1 MTVTLPRFEVLIAD
15 HHDEIFR
22 YLWRLLDSGGHAHDA
37 EDLTQEVFM
46 RAYRAYDRLRPNS
59 NVRAWLYKI
68 ATNCAYTTLKRAKH
82 DPLPLIDDAPD
93 VRLQPHQQV
102 SHNETLAEIQG
113 AIETLPPKQR
123 AALIMRYLQELDYAE
138 IADALNC
145 SEDSARANVYQALR
159 RLRHDLAS
167 ETQHEVNHE

>member
-1 MTVTLPRFEVLIAD
+1 MTDTLPRFEVLIAD

-22 YLWRLLDSGGHAHDA
+22 YLWRLLDSGGLVDQA
-37 EDLTQEVFM
+37 EDLAQEVFM

-68 ATNCAYTTLKRAKH
+68 ATNCAYSALKRGQR

-93 VRLQPHQQV
+93 GRLQPHQQV
-102 SHNETLAEIQG
+102 SYNETLAEVQA
-113 AIETLPPKQR
+113 AIETLPQKQR

-159 RLRHDLAS
+159 RLRCDLAN
-167 ETQHEVNHE
+167 EITA

>member
-1 MTVTLPRFEVLIAD
+1 MTVTLPRFEMLIAD

-22 YLWRLLDSGGHAHDA
+22 YLWRLLDHAQEA

-46 RAYRAYDRLRPNS
+46 RAYRAYDRLRPDS
-59 NVRAWLYKI
+59 NTRAWLYKI
-68 ATNCAYTTLKRAKH
+68 ATTCAYTTLQRAKH
-82 DPLPLIDDAPD
+82 DPLPLIDEAPD
-93 VRLQPHQQV
+93 GRLQPHQQV
-102 SHNETLAEIQG
+102 SYDETLAEIQG
-113 AIETLPPKQR
+113 AIETLPSKQR
-123 AALIMRYLQELDYAE
+123 AALIMRYLHELEYTE

>member
-1 MTVTLPRFEVLIAD
+1 MTSTLPCFEVLID
-15 HHDEIFR
+15 NHHDEIFR
-22 YLWRLLDSGGHAHDA
+22 YLWRLLNSGNCADQA

-46 RAYRAYDRLRPNS
+46 RAYGAYDRLRPDS

-68 ATNCAYTTLKRAKH
+68 ATNCAYTSLKHARH
-82 DPLPLIDDAPD
+82 DPLPLIDEAPD
-93 VRLQPHQQV
+93 GRLQPHQQV

-113 AIETLPPKQR
+113 AIEILPPKQR

-159 RLRHDLAS
+159 RLRRDLANES
-167 ETQHEVNHE
+167 LA

>member
-1 MTVTLPRFEVLIAD
+1 MTSTLPCFEVLID
-15 HHDEIFR
+15 NHHDEIFR
-22 YLWRLLDSGGHAHDA
+22 YLWRLLDSGGRAQEA

-46 RAYRAYDRLRPNS
+46 RAYRAYDRLRPDS

-68 ATNCAYTTLKRAKH
+68 ATNCAYTALKRAKH
-82 DPLPLIDDAPD
+82 DPVPLIDEAPD
-93 VRLQPHQQV
+93 GRLQPHQQV
-102 SHNETLAEIQG
+102 SHNETLSEIQS
-113 AIETLPPKQR
+113 AIETLPTKQR

-159 RLRHDLAS
+159 RLRCDFA
-167 ETQHEVNHE
+167 HEGES